1 MFDIG
6 LPACSLSGL
15 SVVSRVC
22 CEQEHLHHDDRRLN
36 VCLLNGTNQCTV
48 ACIWLISRDCGD
60 RQVAISGV
68 YALLTAG
75 PSMYV
80 CVMD

>member
-1 MFDIG
+1 
-6 LPACSLSGL
+6 
-15 SVVSRVC
+15 
-22 CEQEHLHHDDRRLN
+22 